1 MATMCGV
8 IAHLLLEKRN
18 IVFMEA
24 VLNIRSQFTVFSLG
38 CVFVVFQEP
47 PLLVVDLDQVD
58 FNAGGL
64 EEVPIGLVHVLC
76 SSSSF
81 VLFFFVVIMFF

>member
-18 IVFMEA
+18 IVFVEA
-24 VLNIRSQFTVFSLG
+24 VKYSISVHSFQFGLCF
-38 CVFVVFQEP
+38 FVVFQEP

-58 FNAGGL
+58 FNADGL
-64 EEVPIGLVHVLC
+64 EEVPIGLVHVFC

-81 VLFFFVVIMFF
+81 VLFFLL